1 MENLRGYY
9 VNLAAAQER
18 RTHMESELRRVGL
31 EGIYAR
37 FEAIDGRTLPL
48 PSHVRVGP
56 GKWGIW
62 MTWRRLLDQNAGAD
76 THLHILEDDIVFSDR
91 FGSFARGLDEG
102 LENLRAEFRGWD
114 ILYTSMLTNPHPN
127 VVQHMLRT
135 LQDAKRDGK
144 IRLINAKGPYLAS
157 NASVLINK
165 ESVAKLRSCL
175 GDDVAGRKPL
185 DLHIRTLLHSGTLK
199 GLVTVPYLT
208 KLSDLHLS
216 SQIDQFEKVDKPE
229 RLVQAWNI
237 FDGMFFDGADLP
249 ALKKQIAI
257 LSQNG
262 ALEGLEGIEDN
273 LEIYKHF
280 VTHILAAE
288 KIIE

>member
-9 VNLAAAQER
+9 INLAEAQER

-31 EGIYAR
+31 ENDYAR
-37 FEAIDGRTLPL
+37 FEAVDGRKLRL

-62 MTWRRLLDQNAGAD
+62 MTWRKLLDQNAGAD
-76 THLHILEDDIVFSDR
+76 THVHILEDDIVFSDR
-91 FGSFARGLDEG
+91 FGSFARGLDKG
-102 LENLRAEFRGWD
+102 LENLGAEFREWD
-114 ILYTSMLTNPHPN
+114 ILYTSMMTNAESYAMR
-127 VVQHMLRT
+127 HMLRT
-135 LQDAKRDGK
+135 LRDARRDGK
-144 IRLINAKGPYLAS
+144 IGIINAQFLYQAS

-165 ESVAKLRSCL
+165 ESLTKIRSCL
-175 GDDVAGRKPL
+175 GDDVAGRCPL
-185 DLHIRTLLHSGTLK
+185 DIHIRSLLRSGTLK

-216 SQIDQFEKVDKPE
+216 SQIDRLEEADKPE

-237 FDGMFFDGADLP
+237 LDGMFFDAADLP
-249 ALKKQIAI
+249 ASKGRIGT
-257 LSQNG
+257 LSQHSV
-262 ALEGLEGIEDN
+262 LEGLEGFEDY

-280 VTHILAAE
+280 VTVVLAAE
-288 KIIE
+288 KTI